1 MKGVEVQRPLR
12 VGQLLFLLKDLL
24 HHRCVHGAIS
34 LIQSVA
40 TTTAGRPEGFAK
52 IRLNLMA
59 TREVYQF
66 REFTLDVGERRL
78 SRGEVPVHLP
88 PKAHDLL
95 VMLVQQPGRL
105 LTKDELLARIW
116 PDAFVEEGI
125 LSGACLGGAEGPW
138 RRRPA
143 SDVHRD
149 RLGVGISFHRTRL
162 HRAG

>member
-1 MKGVEVQRPLR
+1 
-12 VGQLLFLLKDLL
+12 
-24 HHRCVHGAIS
+24 
-34 LIQSVA
+34 
-40 TTTAGRPEGFAK
+40 
-52 IRLNLMA
+52 MA

-125 LSGACLGGAEGPW
+125 ARGFHLPRFGDFGG
-138 RRRPA
+138 
-143 SDVHRD
+143 
-149 RLGVGISFHRTRL
+149 
-162 HRAG
+162 RAGDTKPDHGEVDMLPYGA